1 MRISEIAI
9 RIIRQECNYGKVF
22 YFYESDFVPFNLNY
36 ITANRFNVL
45 NLDESK
51 LLGII
56 GHVIII
62 LIGIALIYLHAK
74 YNKDRSNN

>member
-1 MRISEIAI
+1 MILYLLILIILQPIA
-9 RIIRQECNYGKVF
+9 
-22 YFYESDFVPFNLNY
+22 
-36 ITANRFNVL
+36 FNVL

>member
-1 MRISEIAI
+1 MKVILYILI
-9 RIIRQECNYGKVF
+9 LIILQPIV
-22 YFYESDFVPFNLNY
+22 
-36 ITANRFNVL
+36 FNVL

>member
-1 MRISEIAI
+1 MAKYFTSMKVILYLLIL
-9 RIIRQECNYGKVF
+9 IILQPIV
-22 YFYESDFVPFNLNY
+22 
-36 ITANRFNVL
+36 FNVL
-45 NLDESK
+45 NLDEPK

>member
-1 MRISEIAI
+1 MAKYFTSKKVILYLLIL
-9 RIIRQECNYGKVF
+9 IILQPIV
-22 YFYESDFVPFNLNY
+22 
-36 ITANRFNVL
+36 FNVL

>member
-1 MRISEIAI
+1 MKVILYLLIL
-9 RIIRQECNYGKVF
+9 IILQPIV
-22 YFYESDFVPFNLNY
+22 
-36 ITANRFNVL
+36 FNVL

>member
-1 MRISEIAI
+1 MAKYYTSMKVILYLLIL
-9 RIIRQECNYGKVF
+9 IILQPIVF
-22 YFYESDFVPFNLNY
+22 
-36 ITANRFNVL
+36 TVL

>member
-1 MRISEIAI
+1 MAKYFTSM
-9 RIIRQECNYGKVF
+9 KVIL
-22 YFYESDFVPFNLNY
+22 YLLIL
-36 ITANRFNVL
+36 ITLQPIVFNVL

>member
-1 MRISEIAI
+1 MAKYFTSMKVILYLLIL
-9 RIIRQECNYGKVF
+9 IILQPIV
-22 YFYESDFVPFNLNY
+22 
-36 ITANRFNVL
+36 FNVL

>member
-1 MRISEIAI
+1 MAKYFTSKKVILYLLILIILQPIA
-9 RIIRQECNYGKVF
+9 
-22 YFYESDFVPFNLNY
+22 
-36 ITANRFNVL
+36 FNVL